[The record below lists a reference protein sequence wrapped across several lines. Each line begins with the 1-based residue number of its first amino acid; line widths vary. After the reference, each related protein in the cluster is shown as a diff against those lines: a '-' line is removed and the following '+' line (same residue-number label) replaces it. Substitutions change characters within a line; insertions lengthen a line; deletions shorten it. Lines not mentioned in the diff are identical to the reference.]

1 MSALTVDHEPEN
13 GWETLLR
20 LWEETAGPEG
30 SKVEIIAGI
39 VTVSPAPAN
48 RHNKIAWKLQR
59 ALTGVL
65 PEDWG
70 MYRTVGVSV
79 PSRSGLYIP
88 DLVVA
93 PEAALDEPGNFIPG
107 AAAELIVE
115 ITSPTNACQDRIS
128 KAAGYARAGVP
139 LYLLVDVW
147 APEAPTVT
155 LFGEPRSDVYQVVQA
170 VKFGEEIRL
179 PKPFDLVVETA
190 EFPGK
195 E

>member
-1 MSALTVDHEPEN
+1 MSALTVDHEPDSD
-13 GWETLLR
+13 WETLLR
-20 LWEETAGPEG
+20 LWEETEGPEG
-30 SKVEIIAGI
+30 SKVEIIEGI

-59 ALTGVL
+59 ALTGAL

-70 MYRTVGVSV
+70 MYQTVGVSV
-79 PSRSGLYIP
+79 PSRMGLYIP

-147 APEAPTVT
+147 APESPTVT
-155 LFGEPRSDVYQVVQA
+155 LFGEPKRDVYQVLQA

-179 PKPFDLVVETA
+179 PEPFDVVIETA
-190 EFPGK
+190 GFPGK

>member
-65 PEDWG
+65 P
-70 MYRTVGVSV
+70 RTGGCTE
-79 PSRSGLYIP
+79 RSGCRFP
-88 DLVVA
+88 R
-93 PEAALDEPGNFIPG
+93 
-107 AAAELIVE
+107 AAAC
-115 ITSPTNACQDRIS
+115 TSPT
-128 KAAGYARAGVP
+128 
-139 LYLLVDVW
+139 W
-147 APEAPTVT
+147 
-155 LFGEPRSDVYQVVQA
+155 
-170 VKFGEEIRL
+170 
-179 PKPFDLVVETA
+179 
-190 EFPGK
+190 
-195 E
+195 

>member
-13 GWETLLR
+13 DWETLLR
-20 LWEETAGPEG
+20 LWEETEGPEG
-30 SKVEIIAGI
+30 SKVEIIEGI

-65 PEDWG
+65 PDDWG
-70 MYRTVGVSV
+70 MYQTVGVSV
-79 PSRSGLYIP
+79 PSRRGLYIP

-93 PEAALDEPGNFIPG
+93 PEVALDEPGNFIPG

-147 APEAPTVT
+147 APEVPAVT
-155 LFGEPRSDVYQVVQA
+155 LFGEPRNDVYQVLQA

-179 PKPFDLVVETA
+179 PKPFDMVVETI